1 MMPLLLKK
9 FIWVATFVIVNL
21 REREKNMSVNENC
34 FEKKKMKNAI
44 YYLRIDI

>member
-1 MMPLLLKK
+1 
-9 FIWVATFVIVNL
+9 
-21 REREKNMSVNENC
+21 MSVNENC